1 MSDAHLCRC
10 PERWGYLK
18 GHALGF
24 SVKSTVPVSRV
35 KVAVHTKE
43 FRATSWFKITNN
55 IKFHVSLTIPYY
67 KNIYSGTGS
76 CIPLYLDFF
85 EAGLSDKFVETVSD
99 LSLFC

>member
-1 MSDAHLCRC
+1 MHTLMATPR
-10 PERWGYLK
+10 

-35 KVAVHTKE
+35 KVAVHAKGIACH
-43 FRATSWFKITNN
+43 RLVQKIKITNY

-67 KNIYSGTGS
+67 KNIYSSTGS
-76 CIPLYLDFF
+76 GIPLYLGFF
-85 EAGLSDKFVETVSD
+85 ETGLSDKVVEAVSD